1 MNETTGK
8 PSSVLKS
15 PWLFFAVVFGWT
27 WLFWLAAAFLGL
39 GMESEGIV
47 LLLLG
52 IAGPTIAGIAF
63 TYLTKNKAGRREYWR
78 RVISF
83 KRIPLRW
90 YAVIL
95 LLPLVMSLAAAGLD
109 RLFGGVGATWGELAL
124 NIVSSPLSV
133 LPSILFFTL
142 IPFLEELGW
151 RHVLD
156 QLQVKRTAFASS
168 LILGVLWSIWHF
180 PLFLVP
186 DTYQAGLGIWS
197 WEFWLFMV
205 GIVPLTFVV
214 TWIYNNTR
222 FSILSVILFHAAIN
236 FSGELLAITQ
246 RADTIYIGLWFV
258 AAAAVTL
265 IWGPETMTGRSAFQG
280 EGEAVELW
288 GEKRIA

>member
-1 MNETTGK
+1 MNETTAK
-8 PSSVLKS
+8 SSSVLES
-15 PWLFFAVVFGWT
+15 PWLFFAVVFAWT
-27 WLFWLAAAFLGL
+27 WLFWLSAAFLGL
-39 GMESEGIV
+39 GMNSSGVI

-63 TYLTKNKAGRREYWR
+63 TYLTKDNAGRRDYWR
-78 RVISF
+78 RVF
-83 KRIPLRW
+83 GFGRIPLRW

-95 LLPLVMSLAAAGLD
+95 LLPVVMNVAAAGLD

-124 NIVSSPLSV
+124 NVLSSPLSV
-133 LPSILFFTL
+133 LPSILFSTL

-156 QLQVKRTAFASS
+156 RLQVKYTALVSS
-168 LILGVLWSIWHF
+168 LILGVLWAIWHF

-186 DTYQAGLGIWS
+186 DTYQSGLGIWS
-197 WEFWLFMV
+197 LEFWLFMV

-222 FSILSVILFHAAIN
+222 ASILAVILFHAVIN
-236 FSGELLAITQ
+236 FSGEMLAITQ
-246 RADTIYIGLWFV
+246 RADTIFIGLWFV

-265 IWGPETMTGRSAFQG
+265 IWGPETMTGRASLRG
-280 EGEAVELW
+280 ESEAVRL
-288 GEKRIA
+288 RS

>member
-1 MNETTGK
+1 MNETTAK
-8 PSSVLKS
+8 PSSVLES
-15 PWLFFAVVFGWT
+15 PWLFFVVVFAWT
-27 WLFWLAAAFLGL
+27 WLFWLTAAFLGL
-39 GMESEGIV
+39 GTESGGIV

-52 IAGPTIAGIAF
+52 ISGPTIAGITF
-63 TYLTKNKAGRREYWR
+63 TYLTKDKAGRREYWT

-83 KRIPLRW
+83 KRIPVRW
-90 YAVIL
+90 YLVIL
-95 LLPLVMSLAAAGLD
+95 LLPLIMNLVAAGLD
-109 RLFGGVGATWGELAL
+109 RLFGGVGTTWGELAL

-156 QLQVKRTAFASS
+156 RLQATRTAFMSS
-168 LILGVLWSIWHF
+168 LILGVLWAIWHF

-197 WEFWLFMV
+197 WAFWLFMV

-222 FSILSVILFHAAIN
+222 FSILSIILFHAVIN
-236 FSGELLAITQ
+236 FFGELLAITQ
-246 RADTIYIGLWFV
+246 RADTIFTGLWFV
-258 AAAAVTL
+258 AAAVVVL
-265 IWGPETMTGRSAFQG
+265 VWGPRTMTDPVS
-280 EGEAVELW
+280 LW
-288 GEKRIA
+288 GESEAVQLRSE